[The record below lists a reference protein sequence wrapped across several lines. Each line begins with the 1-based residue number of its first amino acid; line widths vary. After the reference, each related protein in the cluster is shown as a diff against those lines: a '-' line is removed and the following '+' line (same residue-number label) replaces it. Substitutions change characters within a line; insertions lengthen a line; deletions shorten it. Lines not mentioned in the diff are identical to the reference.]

1 VEDEEEYLGQL
12 PSEPTIIRAS
22 RLGVRRR
29 RIESI
34 TRAKAP
40 IRKMNGKKPYWVRCN
55 AKGRPISSRRYMWGS
70 TLRGYSHGLDLS
82 IIEVDELQAQI
93 VEMV

>member
-1 VEDEEEYLGQL
+1 MTPSMVLPTVEDEEEYLGRL

-40 IRKMNGKKPYWVRCN
+40 IRKMNGKKPYWV
-55 AKGRPISSRRYMWGS
+55 
-70 TLRGYSHGLDLS
+70 
-82 IIEVDELQAQI
+82 
-93 VEMV
+93 